1 MNPLQI
7 PTLERSENIEQLSDH
22 TDEHEWNDNIE
33 SVLKKISINC
43 CQEAEICKKN
53 YVLLIEKQKYFS
65 IPVILISGLN
75 SIFAVGLSSYLNQPT
90 VSILNCLLSFFVSAI
105 QSVSLYL
112 NINKF
117 IDLNMTSYKNFYLLA
132 MKINNILSLKRH
144 QRTESNANIFLNECL
159 SSYESYFNTMNIT
172 NDKIDDRLI
181 ENEIKKIRV

>member
-7 PTLERSENIEQLSDH
+7 PTLEHQLEPLDNSDH
-22 TDEHEWNDNIE
+22 TDESNWNDNVE

-65 IPVILISGLN
+65 IPIIIISGLN

-90 VSILNCLLSFFVSAI
+90 ISILNCLLSFFVSAI
-105 QSVSLYL
+105 QSISLYL

-144 QRTESNANIFLNECL
+144 QRNENDANLFLNECL
-159 SSYESYFNTMNIT
+159 SSYESYFSSMNIT
-172 NDKIDDRLI
+172 NDRIDDRLI